1 MEKGL
6 EEIAKIPDLEPKILA
21 ELYKSLKNETFIKA
35 PRKPTEKPII
45 PDPQARPLKFPDEN
59 LWIWDMFEDLKQRL
73 QKTIEPLTKYIK
85 VFDSFKEV
93 LKLNPDDYA
102 NKIEMDENPWEIEKI
117 QEEIQKVNEMEKK
130 LKFEIPE
137 YV

>member
-1 MEKGL
+1 
-6 EEIAKIPDLEPKILA
+6 
-21 ELYKSLKNETFIKA
+21 
-35 PRKPTEKPII
+35 
-45 PDPQARPLKFPDEN
+45 
-59 LWIWDMFEDLKQRL
+59 MFEDLKQRL